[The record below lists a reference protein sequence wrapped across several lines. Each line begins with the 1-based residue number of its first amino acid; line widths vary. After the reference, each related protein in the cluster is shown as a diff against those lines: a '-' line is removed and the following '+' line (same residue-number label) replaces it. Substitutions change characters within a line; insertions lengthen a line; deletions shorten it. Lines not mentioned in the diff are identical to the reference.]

1 MDNVNRYY
9 TSCNITL
16 IPCNVENNNEK
27 SLKMLNDLSISY
39 FQLRKSDM
47 AYQFYEIDELIS
59 KIQSGDKIDNKDAQ
73 GIHEICESLCQKEY
87 HSVEMLKSYQALV
100 GENPTLTCFPWNGR
114 IIDYATLRRSLAE
127 EIVAKEVR
135 AKVFDQLAELFTC
148 ALLPDVDKA
157 AIYRS
162 SMRFLDALTLCL
174 YTDKVFAARAS
185 VEALGNMFG
194 LNMSVMPVLT
204 DFCNGM
210 CLRMDLL
217 PLLEKGY
224 GILFRNN
231 DLLDDDEISYLR
243 ILKGAFAEIAAV
255 VEQHYGTLDY
265 AQEQGIH
272 VPECFFSYNLID

>member
-9 TSCNITL
+9 TSYNIKL
-16 IPCNVENNNEK
+16 IPYNAENINEK
-27 SLKMLNDLSISY
+27 LLKMLNDLSMSY
-39 FQLRKSDM
+39 FQLCKSNM
-47 AYQFYEIDELIS
+47 AYYFYEIDELIS
-59 KIQSGDKIDNKDAQ
+59 KIQGGDKINVKDSQ
-73 GIHEICESLCQKEY
+73 EIHEICDSLCQKEK
-87 HSVEMLKSYQALV
+87 HAVEILTSYQALV
-100 GENPTLTCFPWNGR
+100 DENPTLTCFPWNGR

-127 EIVAKEVR
+127 EIVDKEVR

-157 AIYRS
+157 AVYRT
-162 SMRFLDALTLCL
+162 SMRFLGALTLCL
-174 YTDKVFAARAS
+174 YSDKVYAARAS

-194 LNMSVMPVLT
+194 FNTGGMPVLT
-204 DFCNGM
+204 DFCDGA

-224 GILFRNN
+224 RILFRNN
-231 DLLDDDEISYLR
+231 DLLNDDEISYLR

-272 VPECFFSYNLID
+272 VPECFFSYDLIG